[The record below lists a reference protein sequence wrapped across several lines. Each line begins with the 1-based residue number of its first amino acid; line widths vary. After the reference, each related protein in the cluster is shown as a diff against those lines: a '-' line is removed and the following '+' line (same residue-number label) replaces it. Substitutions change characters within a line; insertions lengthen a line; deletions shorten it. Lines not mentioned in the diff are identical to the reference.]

1 MNFLSDFASLGR
13 LFRMG
18 RVLARHDALMEL
30 DVMGPPPLAV
40 KAGRRLLK
48 LISGRTPKHNHEA
61 AGPLAAALTELGPSH
76 IKFGQFLATRRDI
89 VGEELAA
96 ELSQLQDK
104 LPPFAQDEALK
115 EIEEGLGRPVG
126 ELFENVGS
134 PVAAA
139 SIAQVHRAKVRKHAD
154 EEASDVAVK
163 VLRPGIELRFS
174 KDMQA
179 YRTAARLIER
189 VYHPSRRLR
198 PIAVVETMARSV
210 ELEMDL
216 RLEAAAISEMAEN
229 TALDHDFG
237 VPEVDWARTS
247 RRILTTQWI
256 DALPL
261 NRIDRLKVA
270 GIDLKALADNV
281 IRSFLRHAMRDGFF
295 HADMHQ
301 GNLFADSKGKLIAV
315 DFGIMGRLSPKD
327 RMFLAEILHGFIHRN
342 YLRISQV
349 HFDAGYIPAHQSVET
364 FAQALR
370 AIGEP
375 IMGRDAEDIS
385 MARLLG
391 QLLQVTEQ
399 FDMVTQPQLILLQKT
414 MVVVEGVARNLNPNL
429 NMWISA
435 RPVVEE
441 WMRRRLGPEGR
452 LQMAADSAASLGRI
466 AVNLPEIV
474 DDAGKGLKLIADMGR
489 NGGLRLDK
497 TSAQRLAKARAREG
511 RSWRAA
517 LWISAASLFVLALIQ
532 VLEIL

>member
-1 MNFLSDFASLGR
+1 MGVFSEFAALGR

-40 KAGRRLLK
+40 RAGRRMLK
-48 LISGRTPKHNHEA
+48 LVSGRAAKPVA
-61 AGPLAAALTELGPSH
+61 GSAGPLAAALTELGPSH

-96 ELSQLQDK
+96 ELAQLQDK
-104 LPPFAQDEALK
+104 LPPFAQDEALR
-115 EIEEGLGRPVG
+115 EIAQGQGRPVTD
-126 ELFENVGS
+126 LFEEVG
-134 PVAAA
+134 PPLAAA
-139 SIAQVHRAKVRKHAD
+139 SIAQVHRARTRESGDAQPR
-154 EEASDVAVK
+154 DVAVK
-163 VLRPGIELRFS
+163 VLRPGIEQRFAR
-174 KDMQA
+174 DMEA
-179 YRTAARLIER
+179 YKTAARLIER
-189 VYHPSRRLR
+189 LYHPSRRLR

-229 TALDHDFG
+229 TAGDADFS

-256 DALPL
+256 DAVPL
-261 NRIDRLKVA
+261 NRIDLLTEA
-270 GIDLKALADNV
+270 GIDLKALADTI

-301 GNLFADSKGKLIAV
+301 GNLFSDREGRLIAV

-349 HFDAGYIPAHQSVET
+349 HFDAGYIPSHQSVET

-429 NMWISA
+429 NMWVSA
-435 RPVVEE
+435 RPVVED
-441 WMRRRLGPEGR
+441 WMRRKLGPEGR
-452 LQMAADSAASLGRI
+452 LKMAGDSLASVRRI
-466 AVNLPEIV
+466 AINFPDIV
-474 DDAGKGLKLIADMGR
+474 EDAGLGLRLIADMGR
-489 NGGLRLDK
+489 GGGIKLDES
-497 TSAQRLAKARAREG
+497 SARQLAKAQAREG
-511 RSWRAA
+511 RGRRLA
-517 LWISAASLFVLALIQ
+517 LWIGALSLAVLALMQ
-532 VLEIL
+532 LLH